1 MIGVS
6 ILAFFI
12 ILATLL
18 WGIKN
23 KQFDD
28 DYKFTTLNDDE
39 DSLRDAIELERR
51 KKEALDKKAFLKRK
65 AFLEIIL
72 KFQYELQ

>member
-51 KKEALDKKAFLKRK
+51 KKEALDKKGFLKK
-65 AFLEIIL
+65 ESLF
-72 KFQYELQ
+72 

>member
-1 MIGVS
+1 MNWVIMMMMGVS
-6 ILAFFI
+6 IIVFFI

-39 DSLRDAIELERR
+39 ESLKEAVELERR
-51 KKEALDKKAFLKRK
+51 KKEALAKKAQK
-65 AFLEIIL
+65 EP
-72 KFQYELQ
+72 

>member
-1 MIGVS
+1 MNSIIMMMIGVS

-28 DYKFTTLNDDE
+28 DYNFTTLMMM
-39 DSLRDAIELERR
+39 R
-51 KKEALDKKAFLKRK
+51 
-65 AFLEIIL
+65 IL
-72 KFQYELQ
+72 YVML